1 MRVLLAL
8 VAKFDLETLQL
19 DEVNAFVHTD
29 LDETVFMRMPP
40 GYGRQGKVLKL
51 NRALYGL
58 RRTLLLWQQEL
69 TDEMKKLG
77 FEEIPQEPCVV
88 QKNGIICFFYV
99 DDIVFAFKKD

>member
-8 VAKFDLETLQL
+8 VAIFDLETLQL
-19 DEVNAFVHTD
+19 DDVTAFVHSD

-40 GYGRQGKVLKL
+40 GYGELGKVLKL

-58 RRTLLLWQQEL
+58 RRSTLLWQQKL
-69 TDEMKKLG
+69 TEETKKLG

-88 QKNGIICFFYV
+88 
-99 DDIVFAFKKD
+99 